1 MLTQTDKQMVDAGI
15 RQGWEEFRV
24 LQGNPVIDILRYET
38 TNDSDYEV
46 LEGDKTLV
54 PGLSEIDAAIFPK
67 VRKRKAV
74 RGLVEYEEA
83 DMVFVIYDV
92 EVMLTDQ
99 IQSRDKKYQVIKTNY
114 NSSSGKCVATASKV

>member
-1 MLTQTDKQMVDAGI
+1 MLTETDKQMVDAGI

-24 LQGNPVIDILRYET
+24 LQGNPTIDILRYEVT
-38 TNDSDYEV
+38 GDSDYEV
-46 LEGDKTLV
+46 LEGDETLV
-54 PGLSEIDAAIFPK
+54 PGLSDIKAAVFPK

-99 IQSRDKKYQVIKTNY
+99 IQSQDKKYQVIKAGY
-114 NSSSGKCVATASKV
+114 NSSSGKCVITASKV